1 LSAATTQAL
10 TRGVAFSRHR
20 ARLASRSP
28 PPIPC
33 MHAMTMGRPTVS
45 RQLAIACSFER
56 AAPALPLVATRARL
70 AIAPAASAV
79 ARARRELRGE
89 EGVLKDFCIE
99 KPDKNEFKNV
109 GPKRASFQIGSN
121 VNISG
126 GKKAV
131 CAILRLK

>member
-1 LSAATTQAL
+1 
-10 TRGVAFSRHR
+10 
-20 ARLASRSP
+20 
-28 PPIPC
+28 

-56 AAPALPLVATRARL
+56 AAPARPLVATRARL

-79 ARARRELRGE
+79 ARAPWELRGE

-99 KPDKNEFKNV
+99 KPYKNEFKNA

-121 VNISG
+121 VNINGS
-126 GKKAV
+126 KKAA